1 MHRGG
6 SGIRVYVCMQCW
18 IEKLIFGKVKSH
30 YSVGRPPDKPTL
42 KFFTSFKSLS
52 SPTPASFLMRLGFWG
67 CRGGGHAH
75 CRTIEGG
82 SGATGS
88 AEATVGSG
96 WVRLVAGVTIGLG

>member
-67 CRGGGHAH
+67 CRGGGACTLSDH
-75 CRTIEGG
+75 RGRFGG
-82 SGATGS
+82 DWLGGGNGG
-88 AEATVGSG
+88 VGVG
-96 WVRLVAGVTIGLG
+96 